1 MAVNNSISMS
11 EKMDHLKNFLKY
23 SNKPVDEE
31 PNHGEGVVVS
41 AVCVCLYRLN
51 DQLYTILGL
60 KSPNLREHANEIGF
74 PGGKIEPGETIQDAA
89 LREANE
95 EVNLDPKYANY
106 INTLQPIANSHN
118 TKLIYPVVFEI
129 KNINDIEPDNLEIQR
144 VIIPKITELYENK
157 YEESWYIKHTKT
169 HNTFTFYPYQDLL
182 VWGLT
187 GKVLNQLHP
196 YLRYA
201 GIL

>member
-1 MAVNNSISMS
+1 MSVNNSISMS
-11 EKMDHLKNFLKY
+11 EKMEHLRNFLKY

-31 PNHGEGVVVS
+31 PNHGEGVIVS

-51 DQLYTILGL
+51 DQLYTVLGL
-60 KSPNLREHANEIGF
+60 KSSYLREHANEVSF
-74 PGGKIEPGETIQDAA
+74 PGGKIEAGETTQDAA

-95 EVNLDPKYANY
+95 EVNLNPKYANY
-106 INTLQPIANSHN
+106 ISTLQPISSHDN

-129 KNINDIEPDNLEIQR
+129 KNINDIEPDNSEIQR
-144 VIIPKITELYENK
+144 VVIPKITELYENK
-157 YEESWYIKHTKT
+157 YEETWYIKHSKAHTT
-169 HNTFTFYPYQDLL
+169 LTFYPYQDLL

-187 GKVLNQLHP
+187 GRILNQLQP